1 MTNMESCLILAC
13 VFNMHDMINN
23 FQFGK
28 FNNFQFGKFKNLT
41 SSEAEFTIYT
51 VMLTLE
57 INWGHW

>member
-13 VFNMHDMINN
+13 VFNMHDMI
-23 FQFGK
+23 
-28 FNNFQFGKFKNLT
+28 NNFQFGKFKNLT